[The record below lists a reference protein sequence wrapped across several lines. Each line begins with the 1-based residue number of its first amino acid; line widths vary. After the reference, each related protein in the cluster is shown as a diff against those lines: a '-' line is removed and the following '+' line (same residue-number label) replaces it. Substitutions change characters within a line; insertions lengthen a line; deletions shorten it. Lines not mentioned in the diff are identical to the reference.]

1 MLATPSRIP
10 AIPPAM
16 HAVVSVSLPNEI
28 ACLIKSIGQSPG
40 SANDPGNK
48 AWDRVSMS
56 DTLLSN
62 TTNVLAEIL
71 VAKQPCEARIELLVI
86 GFLGTSKF
94 LTV

>member
-1 MLATPSRIP
+1 
-10 AIPPAM
+10 
-16 HAVVSVSLPNEI
+16 
-28 ACLIKSIGQSPG
+28 
-40 SANDPGNK
+40 
-48 AWDRVSMS
+48 MS